1 MGRNSGREAGQVVE
15 GQLCVVKA
23 AMRDAGAV
31 IVLGLVVDVGDASAD
46 NGDFDAGAGQG
57 RLGVAEGINAGVV
70 QRKRLKR
77 CAGRLLIAVRN
88 HAESKYAG

>member
-1 MGRNSGREAGQVVE
+1 ME

-23 AMRDAGAV
+23 AVCDVGAV
-31 IVLGLVVDVGDASAD
+31 IVLRFVVDVCDASAD

-57 RLGVAEGINAGVV
+57 RLNVAQGINACVV

-77 CAGRLLIAVRN
+77 SAGRLLIAVRN
-88 HAESKYAG
+88 RTEDNYAG